1 MEHQK
6 ALSLKKELART
17 LVFQKEKVS
26 LALGGKTSA
35 ASLKMATAVPSKVN
49 GIGLVQKGDGET
61 LLKILTR
68 EKLPVTQ
75 DTLARYYGL
84 KREELMVETVGKISF
99 MSLKHRQRPPY
110 PGASV
115 GHHKITAGTLG
126 CFVKDRKGV
135 VYILS
140 NNHVLANE
148 NNAFYNDD
156 IWQPA
161 PEDGGRKRDRI
172 AGLAR
177 LVDLEKEKENEMDA
191 AIARIDKNIP
201 VDYRITGMHPIN
213 GTAAPVHRMKVEK
226 WGRTTGHTR
235 GIITATDVD
244 LQVEYGSEL
253 FDFVDQF
260 EVKGSVVKG
269 KKTAFCRGGDSGSVI
284 VQRTAHTAV
293 GLLFSGAPGG
303 TTFAT
308 PIEAV
313 LRAFSVDIL

>member
-1 MEHQK
+1 MEPRK

-17 LVFQKEKVS
+17 LVFQKEKRTV
-26 LALGGKTSA
+26 ALTGKTNA
-35 ASLKMATAVPSKVN
+35 ASLKMATAVPSRVN
-49 GIGLVQKGDGET
+49 GIGLVQKGDGDT
-61 LLKILTR
+61 LLKILAR
-68 EKLPVTQ
+68 DKLPVTQ
-75 DTLARYYGL
+75 DALARYYGL
-84 KREELMVETVGKISF
+84 KREELMVETVGRIRF

-156 IWQPA
+156 VWQPA
-161 PEDGGRKRDRI
+161 PDDGGRRRDRI

-191 AIARIDKNIP
+191 AIAKLDKDLV
-201 VDYRITGMHPIN
+201 VDYRITGMHQIN
-213 GTAAPVHRMKVEK
+213 GTAAAAHRMKVEK

-244 LQVEYGSEL
+244 LQVEYGSEI
-253 FDFVDQF
+253 FDFIDQF

-284 VQRTAHTAV
+284 VQRGTHAAV
-293 GLLFSGAPGG
+293 GLLFSGAGNG

-308 PIEAV
+308 PIDAV